1 MKKLIE
7 KAQNDKTTLT
17 LTILISFLLGA
28 IIGFLFVPIKNGINI
43 TIASNNVG
51 CDLNGDEEDDED
63 MI

>member
-17 LTILISFLLGA
+17 LIMLVSFLLGA
-28 IIGFLFVPIKNGINI
+28 IIGFLFVPIKNGINV

-51 CDLNGDEEDDED
+51 CDFNGDEDDDED
-63 MI
+63 IR